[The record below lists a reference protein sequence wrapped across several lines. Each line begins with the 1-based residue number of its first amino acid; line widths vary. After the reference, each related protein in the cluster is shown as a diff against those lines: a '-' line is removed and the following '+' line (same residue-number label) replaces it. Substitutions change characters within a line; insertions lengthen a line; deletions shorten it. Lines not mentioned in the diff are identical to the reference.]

1 VTFAFIEAEKANF
14 PITVMC
20 RVLGVT
26 PSGFHAWC
34 GRPPSERSLA
44 DAALTATIRA
54 IHAESRGTYGS
65 PRVHAELR
73 LGHGV
78 ACGRSRVERLMAAA
92 GLVGVHRRRRHGCTR
107 RDDTATSAEDL
118 VKRVFGVT
126 GRDRLWLAD
135 ITEHHTWEGKV
146 YLAVVIDAFSRR
158 VVGWSIADHLRA
170 ELVCDALDMAVWTRR
185 PGAGAIHH
193 SDHGC
198 QYTSYAFGR
207 RLRDAGLLGSMGSVG
222 DCYDNAA
229 AESFFA
235 TCRPSCSTAAPG
247 PPARCWPAPSSNTSR
262 PGTTPDAATRHWA
275 TSVPSP
281 SRPPTPSVGPSRPI
295 PLHELENRPL

>member
-1 VTFAFIEAEKANF
+1 MTFAFIEAQKANF

-20 RVLGVT
+20 EVLGVT

-34 GRPPSERSLA
+34 GRAPSARSLA
-44 DAALTATIRA
+44 DAALTGTIRA

-78 ACGRSRVERLMAAA
+78 ACGRTRVERLMAAA
-92 GLVGVHRRRRHGCTR
+92 GLVGVHRRRRQGCTR
-107 RDDTATSAEDL
+107 RDDTQAPSDDL
-118 VKRVFGVT
+118 VKRSFT
-126 GRDRLWLAD
+126 ASEPDRLWIAD
-135 ITEHHTWEGKV
+135 ITEHRTWEGKL
-146 YLAVVIDAFSRR
+146 YLAVVLDAFSRR

-170 ELVCDALDMAVWTRR
+170 EIVCDALDMAVWTRR
-185 PGAGAIHH
+185 PDAGAIHH

-235 TCRPSCSTAAPG
+235 TLQTELLDRRSWPTRKMLASAIFEYLEAWYNPRRRHSTLGYLSPVAFEAA
-247 PPARCWPAPSSNTSR
+247 
-262 PGTTPDAATRHWA
+262 DAERRAHQTDSA
-275 TSVPSP
+275 A
-281 SRPPTPSVGPSRPI
+281 
-295 PLHELENRPL
+295 

>member
-1 VTFAFIEAEKANF
+1 MDWWSAFGKKRGRNGKKA
-14 PITVMC
+14 
-20 RVLGVT
+20 G
-26 PSGFHAWC
+26 
-34 GRPPSERSLA
+34 PP
-44 DAALTATIRA
+44 
-54 IHAESRGTYGS
+54 
-65 PRVHAELR
+65 VHDD
-73 LGHGV
+73 
-78 ACGRSRVERLMAAA
+78 
-92 GLVGVHRRRRHGCTR
+92 LVR
-107 RDDTATSAEDL
+107 RDFTASAPN
-118 VKRVFGVT
+118 
-126 GRDRLWLAD
+126 RLWLAD
-135 ITEHHTWEGKV
+135 ITEHRTWEGKV

-235 TCRPSCSTAAPG
+235 TLQTELLDRRSWPTRKMLASAIFEYLEAWYNPRRRHSALGYLSPVAFEAA
-247 PPARCWPAPSSNTSR
+247 
-262 PGTTPDAATRHWA
+262 DAERRAQQTDSA
-275 TSVPSP
+275 A
-281 SRPPTPSVGPSRPI
+281 
-295 PLHELENRPL
+295 

>member
-1 VTFAFIEAEKANF
+1 MTFAFIEAEKANF

-34 GRPPSERSLA
+34 GRPPSARSLA
-44 DAALTATIRA
+44 DAELTATIRA

-65 PRVHAELR
+65 PRVHAELH
-73 LGHGV
+73 LGLGV

-92 GLVGVHRRRRHGCTR
+92 GLAGVHRRRRQGCTR
-107 RDDTATSAEDL
+107 RDDSATSAEDL

-126 GRDRLWLAD
+126 ERDRLWLAD

-170 ELVCDALDMAVWTRR
+170 EIVCDALDMAVWTRR
-185 PGAGAIHH
+185 PDAGAIHH

-235 TCRPSCSTAAPG
+235 TLQTELLDRRSWPTRKMLASAIFEYLEAWYNPRRRHSAPG
-247 PPARCWPAPSSNTSR
+247 YLSPAAFEAA
-262 PGTTPDAATRHWA
+262 DATRRA
-275 TSVPSP
+275 QQAESAA
-281 SRPPTPSVGPSRPI
+281 
-295 PLHELENRPL
+295 

>member
-1 VTFAFIEAEKANF
+1 MTFAFIEAEKANF

-34 GRPPSERSLA
+34 GRPPSARSLA
-44 DAALTATIRA
+44 DVALTATIRA
-54 IHAESRGTYGS
+54 IHTESRGTYGS

-92 GLVGVHRRRRHGCTR
+92 GLAGVHRRRRQGCTR
-107 RDDTATSAEDL
+107 RDDSATSGEDL
-118 VKRVFGVT
+118 VKRVFDVT
-126 GRDRLWLAD
+126 ERDRLWLAD

-158 VVGWSIADHLRA
+158 VVGWSIAAHLRA
-170 ELVCDALDMAVWTRR
+170 EIVCDALDMAVWTRR
-185 PGAGAIHH
+185 PGAGTIHH

-235 TCRPSCSTAAPG
+235 TLQTELLDRRSWPTRKMLASAIFEYLEAWYNPRRRHSALGYLSPVDFEAA
-247 PPARCWPAPSSNTSR
+247 
-262 PGTTPDAATRHWA
+262 DAERRAQQTDSA
-275 TSVPSP
+275 A
-281 SRPPTPSVGPSRPI
+281 
-295 PLHELENRPL
+295 

>member
-1 VTFAFIEAEKANF
+1 MTFAFIEAQKANF

-20 RVLGVT
+20 EVLGVT

-34 GRPPSERSLA
+34 GRPPSTRALA

-78 ACGRSRVERLMAAA
+78 ACGRTRVERLMAAA
-92 GLVGVHRRRRHGCTR
+92 GLVGVHRRRRQGCTR
-107 RDDTATSAEDL
+107 RDDSQAPSDDL
-118 VKRVFGVT
+118 VKRRFTAEGP
-126 GRDRLWLAD
+126 DRLWIAD
-135 ITEHHTWEGKV
+135 VTEHRTWEGKL
-146 YLAVVIDAFSRR
+146 YLAVVLDAFSRR

-170 ELVCDALDMAVWTRR
+170 EIVCDALDMAVWTRR
-185 PGAGAIHH
+185 PDAGAIHH

-235 TCRPSCSTAAPG
+235 TLQTELLDRRSWPTRKMLASAVFEYLEAWYNPRRRHSSLGYLSPAAFE
-247 PPARCWPAPSSNTSR
+247 
-262 PGTTPDAATRHWA
+262 AAHTERSA
-275 TSVPSP
+275 QQADSAA
-281 SRPPTPSVGPSRPI
+281 
-295 PLHELENRPL
+295 